1 MALAT
6 THPNLALDSEVKAT
20 IKRDLLPLLRH
31 TRQNRRALREQWLRY
46 YRIWAVTPDQEAY
59 QGRVQNYI
67 PMGRRICEHSTAG
80 AATTSHVICS
90 RGARLPRCDDR

>member
-6 THPNLALDSEVKAT
+6 THPNLALDSEVKRT
-20 IKRDLLPLLRH
+20 ITRDLLPLLRH
-31 TRQNRRALREQWLRY
+31 TRQNRRTLREQWLRY

-67 PMGRRICEHSTAG
+67 PMGRRICEPEWDLLELMRK
-80 AATTSHVICS
+80 AA
-90 RGARLPRCDDR
+90 